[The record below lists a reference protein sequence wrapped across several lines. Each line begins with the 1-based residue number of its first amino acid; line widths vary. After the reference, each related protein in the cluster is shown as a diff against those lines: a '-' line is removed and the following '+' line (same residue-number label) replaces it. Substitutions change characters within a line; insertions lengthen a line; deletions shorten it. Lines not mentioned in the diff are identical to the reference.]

1 MKKKIDVFEHMGE
14 ILNGVK
20 NGVLIT
26 SKADDRV
33 NSMTISWGTVGVE
46 WGKPIFVTFIRE
58 NRFTRNLL
66 EKNGEFTVNI
76 PIDDSA
82 KKILGFCGSK
92 SGRDI
97 DKAKEIGLTY
107 EDPEIISV
115 PGVKELPLTLEC
127 KVIYKQTQDIHA
139 ITEEDLPILMDE
151 YDLLA
156 KEMIKREK
164 EGKGFTF
171 FHFMIDLTGGPCVAK
186 RLSGCGS
193 GTEYLAVTPW
203 GDLYPCHQFV
213 GEEDFLMGNVYE
225 GVKKDEIVKEFKAC
239 NVYSK
244 EECKKCFA
252 RFYCSGGCS
261 ANSYNFNGKIDGTY
275 EIGCKLERKRVE
287 CALMVKAALA
297 LEEETENEE
306 A

>member
-139 ITEEDLPILMDE
+139 ITEENQ
-151 YDLLA
+151 
-156 KEMIKREK
+156 EK
-164 EGKGFTF
+164 FYPQSADGSQDI
-171 FHFMIDLTGGPCVAK
+171 HVAYY
-186 RLSGCGS
+186 G
-193 GTEYLAVTPW
+193 
-203 GDLYPCHQFV
+203 
-213 GEEDFLMGNVYE
+213 
-225 GVKKDEIVKEFKAC
+225 EIVNAYVIE
-239 NVYSK
+239 
-244 EECKKCFA
+244 
-252 RFYCSGGCS
+252 
-261 ANSYNFNGKIDGTY
+261 
-275 EIGCKLERKRVE
+275 
-287 CALMVKAALA
+287 
-297 LEEETENEE
+297 
-306 A
+306 